1 MEQRTLIRT
10 LLFNRASNEVRSG
23 GKELLTAWR
32 QNADTCIWFDCSAEP
47 DAAEKKFLQ
56 DNFGLHPMAIQDA
69 QRPRHP
75 PKIESFDDSTFIL
88 LKPLSADSKDLQF
101 STVQL
106 AIFIGERFLVT
117 RCSGD
122 SPITDALFDEATGN
136 PELLGAGPA
145 ALALRLCR
153 RLVDHYLSVL
163 LKLEPRL
170 EALEDEIMQH
180 PDDSILAELLNY
192 KTELKKFR
200 RAFLYHQQIFS
211 ELKSGTFPAIEAARD
226 HEIVDVYEQQERA
239 GSLASLYYEMAA
251 DLADGY
257 ISVASHRLNQIMKV
271 LTVVMAIF
279 VPLSFLAGIYG
290 MNFEYMPELHSR
302 SGYFILLGLM
312 AAIVVVLLTIFY
324 RKKWL

>member
-1 MEQRTLIRT
+1 MIRT
-10 LLFNRASNEVRSG
+10 LLYNKASNEVIRG
-23 GKELLTAWR
+23 GKELVSVWQ

-47 DAAEKKFLQ
+47 EDTEAQFLQ
-56 DNFGLHPMAIQDA
+56 DSFGLHPMAIQDA

-75 PKIESFDDSTFIL
+75 PKIEAFDTSTFIL
-88 LKPLSADSKDLQF
+88 LKPLSADSEDLHF
-101 STVQL
+101 STIQL
-106 AIFIGERFLVT
+106 ALFIGERFLVT
-117 RCSGD
+117 RRSGA
-122 SPITDALFDEATGN
+122 SPITDTLFDQATRTAEIPAG
-136 PELLGAGPA
+136 GPA
-145 ALALRLCR
+145 RLALRLCR
-153 RLVDHYLSVL
+153 MLVDRYLRIL
-163 LKLEPRL
+163 LDLEPRL
-170 EALEDEIMQH
+170 ESLEAEIMQH

-200 RAFLYHQQIFS
+200 RAFLYHQQVFG
-211 ELKSGTFPAIEAARD
+211 ELKSGTFPAIAAGHD
-226 HEIVDVYEQQERA
+226 HQIVDVYEQQERA
-239 GSLASLYYEMAA
+239 SSLASLYNEMAS

-290 MNFEYMPELHSR
+290 MNFENMPELHSQ

-312 AAIVVVLLTIFY
+312 LAIAVGLLTLFY